1 MATEEELRA
10 QKARLRAYLNPSI
23 RGPNTDAVLES
34 LATGAAHMINN
45 VEAVNDMLYIVKAQG
60 RYLDQRMADRDI
72 TRPDNVGLS
81 DEVFRDI
88 GIQISNR
95 KQVRDLI
102 LNILRIMYGEDF
114 TRATMISN
122 ELEPYALVDGDTL
135 TIEYDDQEP
144 LEVNFKTSQFSSIAA
159 ATAQEVA
166 DAITKEIRRLGRTG
180 SAVAKDDGVGGFVQL
195 ISETDGPSSSIRVVG
210 GRAQNELKFD
220 SIRPT
225 SGQALT
231 QWTMSL
237 IAGGT
242 VRATWTGGPDPS
254 VGKTRTGDYVNIF
267 GSAFNINNR
276 GTFTITK
283 VQGGLVNNA
292 YFEFE
297 NANGFAQTTVQ
308 GTIDGMLFF
317 NPVRT
322 TIVSKKNYATAYQT
336 ESRLLEI
343 FIPATTRV
351 VRRDRI
357 GSAHIHDSGPSG
369 DGNEGPYIFDTSKGY
384 LIGGE
389 ECNTTQEVNSN
400 TSMIIP
406 VDNSIDIPDTP
417 GGLIFGFGTSLEEGP
432 VPYIA
437 RPSSNLLVVDPSY
450 RFQNVHASGTNISLV
465 AQGFSFSPAADGTD
479 YPFYITDIVS
489 GRIYAEELINL
500 VAATG
505 IRVVITILY
514 PDPIGLE
521 NWEATDQ
528 ARKDTWQSIWGGD
541 PV

>member
-1 MATEEELRA
+1 MATNDELKQ

-23 RGPNTDAVLES
+23 RGPNTEAILES

-45 VEAVNDMLYIVKAQG
+45 VEAVNDSLYIVKAQG

-102 LNILRIMYGEDF
+102 LNILRIMYGEEF
-114 TRATMISN
+114 TRATLISSV
-122 ELEPYALVDGDTL
+122 LEPYSLISGDT
-135 TIEYDDQEP
+135 ISIRYDDEEP
-144 LEVNFKTSQFSSIAA
+144 VEIVFNSSQFSSIAA

-166 DAITKEIRRLGRTG
+166 DAITKEIRRLGRKG
-180 SAVAKDDGVGGFVQL
+180 SAIAKDDGLGGYVEI
-195 ISETDGPSSSIRVVG
+195 ISETDGPSSSVRVVG

-225 SGQALT
+225 SGQPST

-237 IAGGT
+237 SAGGT
-242 VRATWTGGPDPS
+242 VRATWTGGSDPS
-254 VGKTRTGDYVNIF
+254 IGKVKKDDYVNIY
-267 GSAFNINNR
+267 GAAFNANNQ
-276 GTFTITK
+276 GTFTVTK
-283 VQGGLVNNA
+283 VQGGIVNDA

-297 NANGFAQTTVQ
+297 NPNGFAQTTLQ
-308 GTIDGMLFF
+308 GTVDGMLFF
-317 NPVRT
+317 NPIRT
-322 TIVSKKNYATAYQT
+322 TIVSKKNFATLYQT

-343 FIPATTRV
+343 FMPATTRV
-351 VRRDRI
+351 VRRERI

-369 DGNEGPYIFDTSKGY
+369 IGNEGPYIYDTSKGY
-384 LIGGE
+384 IIGGE
-389 ECNTTQEVNSN
+389 ECNTTQEVDSNS
-400 TSMIIP
+400 SMIIQ
-406 VDNSIDIPDTP
+406 VDNAADIPDFP
-417 GGLIFGFGTSLEEGP
+417 GGLIFAFGTSEEEGP

-437 RPSSNLLVVDPSY
+437 RPSSNVIVVDPSY
-450 RFQNVHASGTNISLV
+450 RFENTHPIGTNISFV
-465 AQGFSFSPAADGTD
+465 AQGYAFEPDQDGTD

-489 GRIYAEELINL
+489 GRIYAEELINA

-505 IRVVITILY
+505 INVVITILY
-514 PDPIGLE
+514 PEDVGLGKYGTE
-521 NWEATDQ
+521 NSEKYQ
-528 ARKDTWQSIWGGD
+528 IWGED

>member
-1 MATEEELRA
+1 MAQYTEDEIKQA
-10 QKARLRAYLNPSI
+10 KARLRAYLNPSI
-23 RGPNTDAVLES
+23 RGPNTDAVIEA
-34 LATGAAHMINN
+34 LAQGAAHMIHN
-45 VEAVNDMLYIVKAQG
+45 VEAVNDQLYIVKAQG

-95 KQVRDLI
+95 KQVRDLM
-102 LNILRIMYGEDF
+102 LNILRIMYGEEF
-114 TRATMISN
+114 TRATVISA
-122 ELEPYALVDGDTL
+122 ELEPYALQDGDTL
-135 TIEYDDQEP
+135 SIEYDDQEAV
-144 LEVNFKTSQFSSIAA
+144 EVTFRTAQFSNIAA

-180 SAVAKDDGVGGFVQL
+180 SAVQKDDGLGGFVQI
-195 ISETDGPSSSIRVVG
+195 ISETDGPASSVRVVG

-220 SIRPT
+220 QIRPT
-225 SGQALT
+225 SGQPAT
-231 QWTMSL
+231 QWTFTL

-242 VRATWTGGPDPS
+242 VRATWSGGPDPS
-254 VGKTRTGDYVNIF
+254 VGKVKKDDYVNIY

-276 GTFTITK
+276 GTYNVTK
-283 VQGGLVNNA
+283 VQGGIVNQA

-297 NANGFAQTTVQ
+297 NANGIAQVTAQ
-308 GTIDGMLFF
+308 GTVDGMLFF
-317 NPVRT
+317 NPIRA
-322 TIVSKKNYATAYQT
+322 TIVSKKNFATLYQT

-343 FIPATTRV
+343 FMPATTRV
-351 VRRDRI
+351 VRRDRQ
-357 GSAHIHDSGPSG
+357 GSAHLHDAGPSG
-369 DGNEGPYIFDTSKGY
+369 EGNEGPYIFDPSKGY
-384 LIGGE
+384 IIGGE
-389 ECNTTQEVNSN
+389 EANTTQEINSN
-400 TSMIIP
+400 SSMIIP
-406 VDNSIDIPDTP
+406 VDNASDIPDTP
-417 GGLIFGFGTSLEEGP
+417 GGLIFAFGTSTEEGP

-450 RFQNVHASGTNISLV
+450 RFQNVHPPGTNVSLV
-465 AQGFSFSPAADGTD
+465 AQGYAFEPAKDGTD

-514 PDPIGLE
+514 PEDIGLGKFGDE
-521 NWEATDQ
+521 VNSE
-528 ARKDTWQSIWGGD
+528 KYEIWGSD